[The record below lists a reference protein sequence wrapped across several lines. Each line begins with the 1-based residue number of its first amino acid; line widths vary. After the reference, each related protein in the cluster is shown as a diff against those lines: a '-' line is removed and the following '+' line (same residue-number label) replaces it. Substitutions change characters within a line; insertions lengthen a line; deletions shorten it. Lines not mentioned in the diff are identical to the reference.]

1 MLGVK
6 FAQRQRSCLVGK
18 GKGRMAV
25 RKVIRMGH
33 PLLREVANPVKREDL
48 ESEWFIRLV
57 GDMRDT
63 LHDYGGIGLAA
74 PQIAEP
80 WRIALIEIAGGPTR
94 YGDLPS
100 VPLTAFVN
108 PVVEI
113 IDATEAGYWEGCLS
127 VPGLRGFVERPQHI
141 RVRYLTL
148 DGSEAEVELGGFLA
162 TVFQHEFDHLDGV
175 LYVDRLAHPSLLS
188 FEEEYRRFLEPQ
200 EETETIE

>member
-1 MLGVK
+1 
-6 FAQRQRSCLVGK
+6 
-18 GKGRMAV
+18 MAV

-48 ESEWFIRLV
+48 ESDWFIRLV

-63 LHDYGGIGLAA
+63 LRDYGGIGLAA

-113 IDATEAGYWEGCLS
+113 IDATEAGYW
-127 VPGLRGFVERPQHI
+127 R
-141 RVRYLTL
+141 
-148 DGSEAEVELGGFLA
+148 DA
-162 TVFQHEFDHLDGV
+162 FQCRDCGDSSSA
-175 LYVDRLAHPSLLS
+175 RNTSA
-188 FEEEYRRFLEPQ
+188 
-200 EETETIE
+200 